1 MWETDFLCL
10 FTCGI
15 TAICF
20 SCNLTNNTKHE
31 DCYNWYLNSPLDLV
45 WLGKW
50 HLGDVIGVG
59 PNLKFTRLCRGW
71 ENCFYLFLLQSTYQ
85 SNFNGQILD
94 PTWNLHACV
103 GVGQNRTL
111 QRGAVG
117 EQFKQSAPWPFNQ
130 VIVSC
135 VLYVTVCPFSSYE
148 SWCYHCTF
156 WYHI

>member
-10 FTCGI
+10 STCGI

-71 ENCFYLFLLQSTYQ
+71 SKSYIAKGGSWGTIQ
-85 SNFNGQILD
+85 
-94 PTWNLHACV
+94 AK
-103 GVGQNRTL
+103 RTMAF
-111 QRGAVG
+111 Q
-117 EQFKQSAPWPFNQ
+117 
-130 VIVSC
+130 
-135 VLYVTVCPFSSYE
+135 SSY
-148 SWCYHCTF
+148 SILRFICNCVSIFITSIMMLSLYILISYKDLSRMMYSVWQY
-156 WYHI
+156 